1 MNKNDDLQFMPMMHG
16 RVSYTDEEFK
26 KTNIKNHG
34 VQKGTVR
41 WNYKKFVTTMVLTGS
56 IFGVAIG
63 GGIHAFNTM
72 KGAPKETTVAVG
84 DDRVRE
90 TGIGE
95 EVDNTYST
103 DATNSFESNEIVVT
117 PVEQTERCVVDYK
130 VKAGD
135 TLDGIIYKYTDS
147 ASEKDYYKNYVTF
160 YNNIDDDI
168 IRMGDVITLV
178 GVPVDDK
185 DELNTG
191 YDENFNKD
199 DEMSTQLNGA
209 VQELLDEYGRDYAK
223 GSLIDTIV
231 KELEVFNST
240 TNSKTRTY
248 LAKTLVSQ
256 IESVKNYGDIDSY
269 TEDVVEGKGRSH

>member
-1 MNKNDDLQFMPMMHG
+1 MAKN
-16 RVSYTDEEFK
+16 
-26 KTNIKNHG
+26 
-34 VQKGTVR
+34 
-41 WNYKKFVTTMVLTGS
+41 FVFIPDGYRTIS
-56 IFGVAIG
+56 NC
-63 GGIHAFNTM
+63 GGI
-72 KGAPKETTVAVG
+72 
-84 DDRVRE
+84 
-90 TGIGE
+90 
-95 EVDNTYST
+95 
-103 DATNSFESNEIVVT
+103 EIMIN
-117 PVEQTERCVVDYK
+117 K
-130 VKAGD
+130 FG
-135 TLDGIIYKYTDS
+135 DGIIYKYTDS

-191 YDENFNKD
+191 YNENFNKD

-269 TEDVVEGKGRSH
+269 SEDVVEGKGRSH